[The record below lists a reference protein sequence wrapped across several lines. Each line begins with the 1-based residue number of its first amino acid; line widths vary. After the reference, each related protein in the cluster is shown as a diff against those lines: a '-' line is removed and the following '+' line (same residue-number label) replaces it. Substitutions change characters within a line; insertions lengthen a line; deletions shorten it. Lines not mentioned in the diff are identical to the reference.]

1 MTTNCRN
8 WSPFGLEP
16 QQSQGITLSEGL
28 RNFGLGVH
36 LNAVQ
41 HRISRWFYRHSPGGD
56 KDYEFRRR
64 ELLAWVPQLTDRW
77 TDFNTS
83 YIGIVLLEFTR

>member
-1 MTTNCRN
+1 MGFTPE
-8 WSPFGLEP
+8 SPLI
-16 QQSQGITLSEGL
+16 SHMN
-28 RNFGLGVH
+28 NFSWESRLGVH
-36 LNAVQ
+36 LNTVQ

-64 ELLAWVPQLTDRW
+64 ELLAWVPQLNDRW